1 MPWLGN
7 SYIRVGV
14 CLLVLFRHVFIKD
27 GEAMAKR
34 AKTRRFRVELC
45 VTKFTLAWYRCIKSQ
60 VK

>member
-1 MPWLGN
+1 MPLLGN

-34 AKTRRFRVELC
+34 ATTRRFRVELC
-45 VTKFTLAWYRCIKSQ
+45 VTKFTLA
-60 VK
+60 